1 MSSVNILTG
10 NLYDLTRAPQAD
22 VVTITPI
29 IPTGIEDVE
38 GVAVLD
44 DGVLLPDAITVAASS
59 QGEFSAMLIPT
70 TQTLAGADGEGVR
83 YRLTFGEG
91 LFVEFDMPDGGAVT
105 LAGLLLN
112 RASTA
117 TLSPSARDVIYDNLK
132 LILTGGDNVTLDV
145 SDSSQT
151 VTINATGGGGSGGD
165 LAGDVAELQ
174 TEVATASRSI
184 ADANTQR
191 IAGDDIQSVTISS
204 AARAQTCLLYTSPS
218 PRDS

>member
-1 MSSVNILTG
+1 MCL
-10 NLYDLTRAPQAD
+10 APY
-22 VVTITPI
+22 
-29 IPTGIEDVE
+29 
-38 GVAVLD
+38 
-44 DGVLLPDAITVAASS
+44 AITVAASS
-59 QGEFSAMLIPT
+59 QGEFSVMLIPT

-83 YRLTFGEG
+83 YRLAFGEG

-105 LAGLLLN
+105 PAGLLLN

-174 TEVATASRSI
+174 TEVATASPP
-184 ADANTQR
+184 
-191 IAGDDIQSVTISS
+191 VKISFRLS
-204 AARAQTCLLYTSPS
+204 
-218 PRDS
+218 

>member
-1 MSSVNILTG
+1 MSSVNMLTG

-59 QGEFSAMLIPT
+59 QGEFSVMLIPT

-165 LAGDVAELQ
+165 LAGMSL
-174 TEVATASRSI
+174 
-184 ADANTQR
+184 N
-191 IAGDDIQSVTISS
+191 
-204 AARAQTCLLYTSPS
+204 CKPK
-218 PRDS
+218 